1 MRKRKPQNPVQK
13 KKNKFRLKFVRKMQL
28 GFFVLGAVGSLIV
41 GNILYQINNMEQVK
55 DKMFKEFIRPKS
67 EIEKIF
73 SDFRKIQFMMLK
85 FSIPQ
90 FAESFNKDMEKY
102 EEIKKSIDERI
113 NKLEKSLNNDL
124 LKADFVKVRE
134 LREKYRNLVC
144 DAIISASVSQNYD
157 MAADIA
163 TSSGEEIRNEIVDQ
177 FQNILDK
184 LEHRTQLMDQHLK
197 EGVKFSKIFI
207 ISGMVLGSVFLL
219 FGLFFLAPALS
230 KPIKKI
236 KEVLHEFSLGNYDVN
251 IDVNSND
258 EFGELA
264 EMTRK
269 LKAAQIDKIR
279 AAEQIASGQFI
290 KVNPS
295 SEKDT
300 LTHAFNKEVET
311 LLDLKS
317 EIHKLIKANEVGDLS
332 KRGNEEQFEGEW
344 KEIIKGINSMM
355 DEFVKPLK
363 EAAEVLNTMAS
374 GDFTKKMEGDYKGDY
389 RLIKDNINKV
399 IDSLNK
405 LIGKVAES
413 AAELASSSAQISSS
427 TEEMAAGASEQSQQA
442 SEVVTSIE
450 EMTRTIMDSTQ
461 NANLAATTAK
471 EAGDKAREGGEIV
484 VQTIEGINRISEV
497 VSESART
504 IEKLGESSL
513 QIGEIIEVI
522 NEIADQTNLL
532 ALNAA
537 IEAARAGEQGRGFAV
552 VADEVRKLAERT
564 TKATQEI
571 ALMIKKIQD
580 DTSGAI
586 KSIDMGT
593 EEVNKGKDLAQK
605 AGNSLNEIIYHFEN
619 VADLITQL
627 AAASEEQSSASEQIS
642 TNIEAI
648 TQVTQQ
654 AAENTRQISY
664 SAENLH
670 RLTEGL
676 RHLIDQFKLADSSP
690 STWQPS
696 DDYEPAEVE
705 EETVS

>member
-1 MRKRKPQNPVQK
+1 MSKPKLQKNHSKQKRK
-13 KKNKFRLKFVRKMQL
+13 KFRFKFVRKVQL
-28 GFFVLGAVGSLIV
+28 GFFSLGAVATLIV
-41 GNILYQINNMEQVK
+41 GNILYQINSMEEVK
-55 DKMFKEFIRPKS
+55 DKMFNEFIRPKS

-73 SDFRKIQFMMLK
+73 SDFRKVQFMMLK

-90 FAESFNKDMEKY
+90 FAESFNEDMKKY
-102 EEIKKSIDERI
+102 EALSKGVDQKIKE
-113 NKLEKSLNNDL
+113 LESSLHNDM
-124 LKADFVKVRE
+124 LKKDFEKIRE
-134 LREKYRNLVC
+134 LRSKYKNLVC

-163 TSSGEEIRNEIVDQ
+163 TSAGEEIRNEIVEQ
-177 FQNILDK
+177 FQNILEK
-184 LEHRTQLMDQHLK
+184 LEHRTQLMDQKLK
-197 EGVKFSKIFI
+197 EGVQFSKVFI
-207 ISGMVLGSVFLL
+207 ISGMSLGTLFLL
-219 FGLFFLAPALS
+219 FGLFYLAPALS
-230 KPIKKI
+230 KPVNKIKK
-236 KEVLHEFSLGNYDVN
+236 VLNEFSLGNYDVD
-251 IDVNSND
+251 IEVNSND

-269 LKAAQIDKIR
+269 LKTAQIDKIR
-279 AAEQIASGQFI
+279 AAENIASGQFV
-290 KVNPS
+290 KVTPS
-295 SEKDT
+295 SEKDL
-300 LTHAFNKEVET
+300 LTHAFNKEIDA
-311 LLDLKS
+311 LLELKG
-317 EIHKLIKANEVGDLS
+317 EIHKLIRANEVGDLS
-332 KRGNEEQFEGEW
+332 QRGTEEQFEGEW
-344 KEIIKGINSMM
+344 KEIIRGINSMM
-355 DEFVKPLK
+355 DAFVAPLK
-363 EAAEVLNTMAS
+363 EASEVLNTMAS
-374 GDFTKKMEGDYKGDY
+374 GDFTRKMEGDYKGDY
-389 RLIKDNINKV
+389 QLIKDSINKV
-399 IDSLNK
+399 IDSLNG
-405 LIGKVAES
+405 LIGRVAES

-484 VQTIEGINRISEV
+484 IQTIEGINRISEV
-497 VSESART
+497 VAESAKT
-504 IEKLGESSL
+504 IEKLGESSS
-513 QIGEIIEVI
+513 QIGEIVEVI

-571 ALMIKKIQD
+571 AIMIKKIQD

-593 EEVNKGKDLAQK
+593 QEVDKGKELAQK
-605 AGNSLNEIIYHFEN
+605 AGNSLNEIIHHFES

-654 AAENTRQISY
+654 SAESTRQISF

-676 RHLIDQFKLADSSP
+676 QRLIDQFKLANNENS
-690 STWQPS
+690 WQPS
-696 DDYEPAEVE
+696 KEFDRAGE
-705 EETVS
+705 EEFVG

>member
-1 MRKRKPQNPVQK
+1 MGKPQNKRKIKNK
-13 KKNKFRLKFVRKMQL
+13 KKFKFVRKVQIGFL
-28 GFFVLGAVGSLIV
+28 GLGIVATLII

-55 DKMFKEFIRPKS
+55 DKMFQEFIKPKS
-67 EIEKIF
+67 KIEKIF
-73 SDFRKIQFMMLK
+73 SDFRKVQFMMLK

-90 FAESFNKDMEKY
+90 FAETFNEDMKKY
-102 EEIKKSIDERI
+102 EALTKKVDSEIKD
-113 NKLEKSLNNDL
+113 LEKSLNNDL
-124 LKADFVKVRE
+124 LKEDFKQIKQ
-134 LREKYRNLVC
+134 LREQYKNLVC
-144 DAIISASVSQNYD
+144 DAIISAAVSQNYE

-163 TSSGEEIRNEIVDQ
+163 TTSGEEIRSQMVDK
-177 FQNILDK
+177 FQSVLEK
-184 LEHRTQLMDQHLK
+184 LEHRTELMDQQLK
-197 EGVKFSKIFI
+197 EGVEFSKIFI
-207 ISGMVLGSVFLL
+207 ISGMSLGALFLL
-219 FGLFFLAPALS
+219 FGLFFIAPALS
-230 KPIKKI
+230 KPINKI
-236 KEVLHEFSLGNYDVN
+236 KEVLNEFSLGNYDVD

-269 LKAAQIDKIR
+269 LKASQIEKIK
-279 AAEQIASGQFI
+279 AAENIASGKFE
-290 KVNPS
+290 KVTPS

-300 LTHAFNKEVET
+300 LTHAFNKEIET
-311 LLDLKS
+311 LLELKS
-317 EIHKLIKANEVGDLS
+317 EIHELIKANEVGDLS
-332 KRGNEEQFEGEW
+332 KRGNEDYFEGEW

-355 DEFVKPLK
+355 DAFVAPLK

-374 GDFTKKMEGDYKGDY
+374 GDFTHKMNGEYKGDY
-389 RLIKDNINKV
+389 LIVKDSINKV

-413 AAELASSSAQISSS
+413 SAELASSSAQISSS

-442 SEVVTSIE
+442 SEVVSSIE
-450 EMTRTIMDSTQ
+450 EMTHTIMDSTK

-497 VSESART
+497 VAQSAQT
-504 IEKLGESSL
+504 IEKLGESSS

-586 KSIDMGT
+586 KSIEMGT
-593 EEVNKGKDLAQK
+593 TEVEKGKELAQR
-605 AGNSLNEIIYHFEN
+605 AGNSLNEIIYHFER

-654 AAENTRQISY
+654 AAENTKQISF

-676 RHLIDQFKLADSSP
+676 QHLIEQFKLQS
-690 STWQPS
+690 
-696 DDYEPAEVE
+696 VE
-705 EETVS
+705 ENSWTPREEHAHPEFREEEQLVS

>member
-1 MRKRKPQNPVQK
+1 MGKPQNKRKIKNK
-13 KKNKFRLKFVRKMQL
+13 KKFKFVRKVQI
-28 GFFVLGAVGSLIV
+28 GFLVLGIVATLIV
-41 GNILYQINNMEQVK
+41 GDILYQINSMEQVK
-55 DKMFKEFIRPKS
+55 DKMFQEFIKPKS
-67 EIEKIF
+67 KIEKIF
-73 SDFRKIQFMMLK
+73 SDFRKVQFMMLK

-90 FAESFNKDMEKY
+90 FAETFNEDMKKY
-102 EEIKKSIDERI
+102 EALTKKVDSEIKD
-113 NKLEKSLNNDL
+113 LEKSLNNDL
-124 LKADFVKVRE
+124 LKEDFKQINQLKE
-134 LREKYRNLVC
+134 QYKNLVC
-144 DAIISASVSQNYD
+144 DAIISAAVSQNYE

-163 TSSGEEIRNEIVDQ
+163 TTSGEEIRSQMVDK
-177 FQNILDK
+177 FQSVLEK
-184 LEHRTQLMDQHLK
+184 LEHRTELMDQQLK
-197 EGVKFSKIFI
+197 EGVEFSKIFI
-207 ISGMVLGSVFLL
+207 ISGMSLGTLFLL
-219 FGLFFLAPALS
+219 IGLFFIAPALS
-230 KPIKKI
+230 KPINKI
-236 KEVLHEFSLGNYDVN
+236 KEVLNEFSLGNYDVD

-269 LKAAQIDKIR
+269 LKASQIEKIK
-279 AAEQIASGQFI
+279 AAENIASGKFE
-290 KVNPS
+290 KVTPS

-300 LTHAFNKEVET
+300 LTHAFNKEIET
-311 LLDLKS
+311 LLELKS
-317 EIHKLIKANEVGDLS
+317 EIHELIKANEVGDLS
-332 KRGNEEQFEGEW
+332 KRGNEDYFEGEW

-355 DEFVKPLK
+355 DAFVAPLK

-374 GDFTKKMEGDYKGDY
+374 GDFTHKMNGEYKGDY
-389 RLIKDNINKV
+389 LIVKDSINKV

-413 AAELASSSAQISSS
+413 SAELASSSAQILSS

-442 SEVVTSIE
+442 SEVVSSIE
-450 EMTRTIMDSTQ
+450 EMTHTIMDSTK

-497 VSESART
+497 VAQSAQT
-504 IEKLGESSL
+504 IEKLGESSS

-586 KSIDMGT
+586 KSIEMGT
-593 EEVNKGKDLAQK
+593 TEVEKGKELAQR
-605 AGNSLNEIIYHFEN
+605 AGNSLNEIIYHFER

-654 AAENTRQISY
+654 AAENTKQISF

-676 RHLIDQFKLADSSP
+676 QHLIEQFKLQS
-690 STWQPS
+690 
-696 DDYEPAEVE
+696 VE
-705 EETVS
+705 ENSWTPREEHVHPEFRGEEQLVS

>member
-1 MRKRKPQNPVQK
+1 MRKHQNKSK
-13 KKNKFRLKFVRKMQL
+13 KKNKFRLKFVRKVQL
-28 GFFVLGAVGSLIV
+28 GFLGLGAVATLIV
-41 GNILYQINNMEQVK
+41 GNILYQINSMEKVK
-55 DKMFKEFIRPKS
+55 DKMFQEFIRPKS

-90 FAESFNKDMEKY
+90 FAETFNEDMKKY
-102 EEIKKSIDERI
+102 EELTENVDSKIKKLEESLNSDLLKDDFKQI
-113 NKLEKSLNNDL
+113 NKL
-124 LKADFVKVRE
+124 RE
-134 LREKYRNLVC
+134 DYKNLVC

-163 TSSGEEIRNEIVDQ
+163 TSSGEEIRKELVDK
-177 FQNILDK
+177 FHNILEK
-184 LEHRTQLMDQHLK
+184 LEHRTQLMDQQLK
-197 EGVKFSKIFI
+197 EGVEFSKIFI
-207 ISGMVLGSVFLL
+207 LSGMSLGTLFLL
-219 FGLFFLAPALS
+219 IGLFYIAPALS

-236 KEVLHEFSLGNYDVN
+236 KEVLNEFSLGNYDVE
-251 IDVNSND
+251 IDVTSND

-269 LKAAQIDKIR
+269 LKSSQIEKIK
-279 AAEQIASGQFI
+279 AAEKIASGQFE
-290 KVNPS
+290 KVTPS

-300 LTHAFNKEVET
+300 LTHAFNKEIDT
-311 LLDLKS
+311 LLELKS
-317 EIHKLIKANEVGDLS
+317 EIHELIKANEVGNLS
-332 KRGNEEQFEGEW
+332 KRGNEAHFEGEW

-355 DEFVKPLK
+355 DAFVAPLK

-374 GDFTKKMEGDYKGDY
+374 GDFTHKMQGDYKGDY
-389 RLIKDNINKV
+389 LLIKDNINKV
-399 IDSLNK
+399 IESLNR

-450 EMTRTIMDSTQ
+450 EMTHTIMDSTQ

-471 EAGDKAREGGEIV
+471 EAGNKAKEGGEIV

-497 VSESART
+497 VSKSAKT
-504 IEKLGESSL
+504 IEKLGESSS

-586 KSIDMGT
+586 KSIEMGT
-593 EEVNKGKDLAQK
+593 EEVNKGKELAQR
-605 AGNSLNEIIYHFEN
+605 AGNSLNEIIYHFER

-642 TNIEAI
+642 SNIEAI

-654 AAENTRQISY
+654 AAENTRQISF

-676 RHLIDQFKLADSSP
+676 QHLIEQFKLENVRESSWVP
-690 STWQPS
+690 SGEQ
-696 DDYEPAEVE
+696 EQHEQQE
-705 EETVS
+705 EQELVS